1 MFHALSYLDVAIAAC
16 LILING
22 AISLGLQLG
31 LEKRLAWA
39 SFRTVVQLSL
49 VGLVLEKVFAL
60 QNWWLMLGLAIIMTT
75 VAAWSAVGRVEH
87 KMPLMKIN
95 SLLSIFASSWFVT
108 AVTLFAVIGHDA
120 WKNHPAHY
128 VIPFLGL
135 VLGNTL
141 NGISL
146 GMDKLGDQLK
156 RRRGEIEM
164 ILSLGGTRWEAAR
177 SAVKNAVRTGMIP
190 ILNSMLVVGLVSL
203 PGVMTGQLL
212 SGTSPIEAVK
222 YQIVIMF
229 IISAGTA
236 LGTISVVLLSYRRLF
251 NASHQ
256 FLYDEIRNSN
266 STTAS

>member
-1 MFHALSYLDVAIAAC
+1 MFHALSHLDVAIAAC

-22 AISLGLQLG
+22 AISVGLQLG

-60 QNWWLMLGLAIIMTT
+60 QSWWLMFGLAVMMTS

-87 KMPLMKIN
+87 NLPLMKLN

-108 AVTLFAVIGHDA
+108 AITLFAVVGHDA
-120 WKNHPAHY
+120 WKEHPAHY

-156 RRRGEIEM
+156 RRRGEIELV
-164 ILSLGGTRWEAAR
+164 LSLGGTRWEAAR
-177 SAVKNAVRTGMIP
+177 SPVRNAVRTGMIP

-229 IISAGTA
+229 VIAAGTA
-236 LGTISVVLLSYRRLF
+236 LGTISVVLLSYRRLI
-251 NASHQ
+251 NKSHQ
-256 FLYDEIRNSN
+256 FLYDEIGKTNSDAR
-266 STTAS
+266 S